1 MWPGRA
7 ETFWDL
13 LRRIAAAAPN
23 HEAIVRGA
31 DRMTFG
37 AWHARAA
44 AYAAWF
50 HSRGVGRGTR
60 VALWMEASPEY
71 AAALFGVWGAG
82 GVPVLLDVKVRA
94 SHFLHALATVSPAL
108 VLREAGLSLP
118 AESPVADVVTDD
130 VDASHLP
137 AAPCPLSLPT
147 DPASIV
153 FTSGS
158 TGLPKG
164 VTQSHGALVRGCRAV
179 TGYLGIGGDDR
190 LLCPIPW
197 AFDYGYGQLLT
208 TAMTGA
214 TQVIPEA
221 PNPFAVTEAVERE
234 RPTILAGLPSVF
246 AFLLRGL
253 SPLPKV
259 DLSSIRTV
267 TNTGGTVPR
276 PILDEVRRLFGHARL
291 FLNYGLTET
300 YRTACLD
307 PALVATH
314 PTSIGRPI
322 PGVDVVIVRE
332 DGSAADTGEE
342 GEIVHRG
349 DYICLGYWND
359 SASTARAIRPDPLA
373 VPGVP
378 DAGRAFFTGDIG
390 VIDEAGLLYFR
401 GRRDA
406 LLKPMG
412 VRVSPPEI
420 EAHFYDSGL
429 VSEIA
434 VVGRKHDYLGD
445 EVWAFVVPN
454 AAGDDQTTRLREH
467 ARRTMSPYMAP
478 QRYVIVEALPR
489 TVSGKVDYPA
499 LRVDAERRASE
510 SVLP

>member
-1 MWPGRA
+1 M
-7 ETFWDL
+7 
-13 LRRIAAAAPN
+13 
-23 HEAIVRGA
+23 
-31 DRMTFG
+31 
-37 AWHARAA
+37 
-44 AYAAWF
+44 
-50 HSRGVGRGTR
+50 
-60 VALWMEASPEY
+60 ALWMEASPEY
-71 AAALFGVWGAG
+71 AAALFGAWGAG
-82 GVPVLLDVKVRA
+82 AVPVLLDVKVRA
-94 SHFLHALATVSPAL
+94 SHFRHALATVSPAL
-108 VLREAGLSLP
+108 VLREPGLALP
-118 AESPVADVVTDD
+118 AESPVPIASTDEVEGPEIHDVR
-130 VDASHLP
+130 
-137 AAPCPLSLPT
+137 CPPTLPT

-179 TGYLGIGGDDR
+179 SGYLGVRSDDR
-190 LLCPIPW
+190 LLCPVPW

-221 PNPFAVTEAVERE
+221 STPLAVTEAVERE

-246 AFLLRGL
+246 AFQLRGL
-253 SPLPKV
+253 SPLPTA
-259 DLSSIRTV
+259 DLSCFRIV
-267 TNTGGTVPR
+267 TNTGGTVPS
-276 PILDEVRRLFGHARL
+276 PILAEVRRLFGHARL

-300 YRTACLD
+300 YRTSCLD

-332 DGSAADTGEE
+332 DGSPATAGEE

-359 SASTARAIRPDPLA
+359 PASTQRAIRPDPLA
-373 VPGVP
+373 IPGVP

-429 VSEIA
+429 VSEVA

-445 EVWAFVVPN
+445 EVWAFVVPTST
-454 AAGDDQTTRLREH
+454 GDDQTTRLREH

-478 QRYVIVEALPR
+478 QRYVVVEALPR
-489 TVSGKVDYPA
+489 TVSGKVDYPS
-499 LRVDAERRASE
+499 LRAEAERRASE